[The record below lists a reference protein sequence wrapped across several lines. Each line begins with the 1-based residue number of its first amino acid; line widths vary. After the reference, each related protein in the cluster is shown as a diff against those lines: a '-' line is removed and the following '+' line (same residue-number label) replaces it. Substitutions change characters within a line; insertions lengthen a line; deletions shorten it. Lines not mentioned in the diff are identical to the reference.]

1 MERGGP
7 PEDHDMRAT
16 RELLAALEAARL
28 ERQALLRGPD
38 TARARE
44 DAEALRLL
52 IEDYL
57 ALLTSRVARDRR
69 PPGGE
74 QAA

>member
-7 PEDHDMRAT
+7 PETPGARAV
-16 RELLAALEAARL
+16 RELLGGLEAALL

-38 TARARE
+38 TAGARE

-57 ALLTSRVARDRR
+57 ALLAARVPDRLPRDVER
-69 PPGGE
+69 
-74 QAA
+74 AA